1 MQLVQAIWETITSTD
16 WLQLGIDLIK
26 GIGNGLVEGV
36 KAIASTIGNVASS
49 IVDKFKGFLGIHSPS
64 TVMKAQV
71 GFNVGAGVVEGLKE
85 TKAMINNEVE
95 NMAGDM
101 KLTMGANLTDMQPPE
116 IRPYEPDEPDKPKSP
131 KKPPPPKEGGG
142 TYEGLDI
149 AQPISNSDVSNSYS
163 ETTKNQQQSVKKYY
177 IEKIIES
184 VTVTGEGDE
193 DRLVEKILA
202 ALADDIEETAEN
214 MGEEDFD

>member
-1 MQLVQAIWETITSTD
+1 M
-16 WLQLGIDLIK
+16 
-26 GIGNGLVEGV
+26 
-36 KAIASTIGNVASS
+36 ASS

-85 TKAMINNEVE
+85 TKTMINNEVE
-95 NMAGDM
+95 NMAGDI
-101 KLTMGANLTDMQPPE
+101 KVTMGANLTDIQPPE
-116 IRPYEPDEPDKPKSP
+116 IKPYELDEPDTPKRPRKPQPSP
-131 KKPPPPKEGGG
+131 DSGG

-149 AQPISNSDVSNSYS
+149 AQPISNSNISNSYS
-163 ETTKNQQQSVKKYY
+163 KTTRNQRQSIKKYY
-177 IEKIIES
+177 IEKIIEN